1 MTLSLERL
9 RALAA
14 EYAATHILDRID
26 APANMT
32 AQQLADAAPALLAH
46 IDAQAAEIA
55 RLTEIL
61 EARRE
66 LEDDIWVILKARLA
80 RLNPNFI
87 EAMTVDEFRVF
98 DRWIHMEAETLP
110 QESEGE

>member
-26 APANMT
+26 APATMT

-55 RLTEIL
+55 RLRDNL
-61 EARRE
+61 RGSRR
-66 LEDDIWVILKARLA
+66 IMQSIYSMALKRHMIGDEHGEMIDLARLA
-80 RLNPNFI
+80 LKEP
-87 EAMTVDEFRVF
+87 V
-98 DRWIHMEAETLP
+98 
-110 QESEGE
+110 